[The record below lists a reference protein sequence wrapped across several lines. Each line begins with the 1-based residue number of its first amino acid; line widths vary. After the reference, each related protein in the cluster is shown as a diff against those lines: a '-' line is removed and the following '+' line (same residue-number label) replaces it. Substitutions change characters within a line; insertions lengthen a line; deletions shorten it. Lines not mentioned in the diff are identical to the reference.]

1 MAHSAIVQPAAVK
14 QVRKALQDLPEKY
27 QEHFSLRA
35 TVEQICLPLQAA
47 IAKGYSYQELAS
59 VLQQQGIQIS
69 ASTLKNY
76 ISSGKRQA
84 AKRNASN
91 LARSRRT
98 ASPRAIP
105 NAVEV
110 VTQTS
115 TYTISHDFWEAYQA
129 SLTERAEV
137 YHRLAQS

>member
-1 MAHSAIVQPAAVK
+1 M
-14 QVRKALQDLPEKY
+14 QDLPEKR

-35 TVEQICLPLQAA
+35 TVEQIRLPLQAA

-59 VLQQQGIQIS
+59 VLQQQGIQIG

-76 ISSGKRQA
+76 SSSNKRQA

-91 LARSRRT
+91 LARNRRT
-98 ASPRAIP
+98 ASPQAIP
-105 NAVEV
+105 NVVEV
-110 VTQTS
+110 VTQTA
-115 TYTISHDFWEAYQA
+115 TYTISRDFWEAYQA

-137 YHRLAQS
+137 YYRLAQS